1 MTGERVSLTPELL
14 VEFFD
19 ALHHARRFFA
29 KRDEMNAEVHL
40 AEPRWSPLTYLVA
53 NAETKLQ
60 EVLEANAI
68 IGAPIQHDAHPRMKT

>member
-1 MTGERVSLTPELL
+1 MTGERVSLQPELL

-29 KRDEMNAEVHL
+29 KRDEMNAELHL
-40 AEPRWSPLTYLVA
+40 AEPRWSPLTSLVA

-60 EVLEANAI
+60 EVLEANAV
-68 IGAPIQHDAHPRMKT
+68 IGAPIQHDWHPK